1 MQTTYIQK
9 NNKATHA
16 NKNDVYSVNDH
27 SAQASCLQRK
37 NDFINKASQ
46 RKATPHF
53 IQRAKNPVQ
62 HPNNTG
68 LPDNLKN
75 GVERLSGYSLDNVR
89 VHYNSPKP
97 ATVQA
102 LAYTQGTDIHVAS
115 GQEHVLPHEA
125 WHVTQQMAGRVTP
138 TINVNG
144 TPVNDNAELE
154 HEADIMGEKAVQC
167 KKMGGGCKK
176 NTNQPC
182 CQRALTFKGVF
193 DKTTKQK
200 LQDFTAIWLSDLL
213 NKPPSDYK
221 MSRSF
226 AGGSPLEL
234 LETIRELVNKND
246 IDDFILDD
254 TNDNT
259 LAKIKMHVE
268 RIIAQKKPEQTLEVI
283 VMSDTEIQ
291 HYGITFKIDVSKTYT
306 ERIDKYKNALK
317 NGIAKSAKNATGIKY
332 LNVAKTLFELKVG
345 NSNYRLVGKREG
357 DQVNFDTE
365 KDHTNVN
372 LWIRQNS

>member
-1 MQTTYIQK
+1 MLFR
-9 NNKATHA
+9 
-16 NKNDVYSVNDH
+16 S
-27 SAQASCLQRK
+27 S
-37 NDFINKASQ
+37 
-46 RKATPHF
+46 
-53 IQRAKNPVQ
+53 
-62 HPNNTG
+62 
-68 LPDNLKN
+68 
-75 GVERLSGYSLDNVR
+75 
-89 VHYNSPKP
+89 
-97 ATVQA
+97 
-102 LAYTQGTDIHVAS
+102 
-115 GQEHVLPHEA
+115 
-125 WHVTQQMAGRVTP
+125 
-138 TINVNG
+138 
-144 TPVNDNAELE
+144 
-154 HEADIMGEKAVQC
+154 
-167 KKMGGGCKK
+167 
-176 NTNQPC
+176 C